1 MTSRQ
6 SALLAM
12 GCTAVLLATGIGLGI
27 VSWRARPS
35 RGGTDLAAPR
45 PADLPAPAPVEHR
58 AYRRAYEL
66 DPGTI
71 RVCVRNLGTDP
82 LAFRRVRLD
91 GIEIP
96 VWGVESEGE
105 TTMPERAAPGT
116 ADRAASVAPADL
128 ARTLILWARMSPSEI
143 PPGGVGE
150 FAAKLHSPMPRPMK
164 VELFPVDGEPLSCV
178 VRPVE
183 PPLAITAV
191 AFPEGSP
198 ASRMYVY
205 LEGRSAQPLA
215 LRGLEC
221 DGQWAA
227 EGLWLSASTLSEGEK
242 ALAVVELDPPRE
254 QGAAVALS
262 IFTRDGPVAAE
273 RIRVFPGLP
282 VNAEGGSTP
291 DGFGLDPEPYN
302 HRPAYVD
309 PKKGAAPPHAT
320 PKPTLRANDVFHC
333 AMHAYGLDKHRTARE
348 ILRRHD
354 LCRRHDPHH
363 PSVQHLC
370 RIRPETGYA
379 LFGQLTDAMRIN
391 PNIRT
396 SLDPALRQA
405 RELEAVA
412 GITRAARLAVRPR
425 LVHAVADTAPF
436 GQTKGYT
443 DPATFR
449 RRVYAI
455 LSQCPDAVLYRHRGW
470 AGKDDHARAVNAE
483 IRRLN
488 AELAR
493 LRPHLAVADVWPWP
507 SAPQRPDLL
516 ARALLAGDQALIL
529 LLIRRPAKEGEPSPG
544 GDTLTLTLDL
554 PDTLVPRGAARITPD
569 GPAPL
574 ADPVARDGGLST
586 LDVPLP
592 DVAAAC
598 IVHLGRDAR

>member
-12 GCTAVLLATGIGLGI
+12 GCTTVLLTVGIGLGI
-27 VSWRARPS
+27 VSWQARAPHRVGGHSVARPV
-35 RGGTDLAAPR
+35 
-45 PADLPAPAPVEHR
+45 DLPPLGPIGHA

-66 DPGTI
+66 DP
-71 RVCVRNLGTDP
+71 
-82 LAFRRVRLD
+82 
-91 GIEIP
+91 
-96 VWGVESEGE
+96 
-105 TTMPERAAPGT
+105 
-116 ADRAASVAPADL
+116 
-128 ARTLILWARMSPSEI
+128 
-143 PPGGVGE
+143 
-150 FAAKLHSPMPRPMK
+150 
-164 VELFPVDGEPLSCV
+164 
-178 VRPVE
+178 
-183 PPLAITAV
+183 
-191 AFPEGSP
+191 
-198 ASRMYVY
+198 
-205 LEGRSAQPLA
+205 
-215 LRGLEC
+215 
-221 DGQWAA
+221 
-227 EGLWLSASTLSEGEK
+227 
-242 ALAVVELDPPRE
+242 PRE
-254 QGAAVALS
+254 QGASVTLS

-291 DGFGLDPEPYN
+291 DGFGLDPAPYN

-309 PKKGAAPPHAT
+309 PDKGAAPPHAA
-320 PKPTLRANDVFHC
+320 PAPTLRANDIFHC
-333 AMHAYGLDKHRTARE
+333 AMHACGLDKHRTARE
-348 ILRRHD
+348 ILRRYD
-354 LCRRHDPHH
+354 LCRRHDPDH

-379 LFGQLTDAMRIN
+379 LFGELTDAIRIN

-396 SLDPALRQA
+396 SLDPALRGA
-405 RELEAVA
+405 PALDAVA

-455 LSQCPDAVLYRHRGW
+455 LSECPDALLYRHRGW
-470 AGKDDHARAVNAE
+470 KGETPDAQALNAE

-488 AELAR
+488 AELTH
-493 LRPHLAVADVWPWP
+493 LRPHLAIADVWPWP
-507 SAPQRPDLL
+507 SAPQRPGLM
-516 ARALLAGDQALIL
+516 ARALLAGDQALVL
-529 LLIRRPAKEGEPSPG
+529 LLIRRPAKEGEPSPE

-554 PDTLVPRGAARITPD
+554 PDTLAPRGAARITPD
-569 GPAPL
+569 GLRPFA
-574 ADPVARDGGLST
+574 APVARDGGPPT